1 MNLKIEE
8 NPSVVLTIESESQM
22 QHFGRLL
29 GQCLKAGDIVGL
41 TGDLGAGKTTLTKAI
56 AKGMGIEEHITSP
69 TFTIVNEYDGDE
81 LKGLIPL
88 YHFDVYRISDEEEL
102 YDIGYEE
109 YFFGKAACVVE
120 WANLIPNL
128 MPVESLWLDLRLGVN
143 HPEERIIHL
152 RCESHFEARI
162 QSILKEMHS

>member
-8 NPSVVLTIESESQM
+8 SPSLVLLIENESQM

-29 GQCLKAGDIVGL
+29 GKCLKGGDIVGL
-41 TGDLGAGKTTLTKAI
+41 TGDLGAGKTTLTKSI

-81 LKGLIPL
+81 TKGLVPL

-120 WANLIPNL
+120 WANLIPSL
-128 MPVESLWLDLRLGVN
+128 MPEEALWLDLRLGTN
-143 HPEERIIHL
+143 DPEERVIHL
-152 RCESHFEARI
+152 RFESHFEERI
-162 QSILKEMHS
+162 QAILKEMNS

>member
-1 MNLKIEE
+1 MSLKIEE
-8 NPSVVLTIESESQM
+8 MPLQELQIQNESQM
-22 QHFGRLL
+22 QHFGLLL
-29 GQCLKAGDIVGL
+29 GKCLKAGDIVGL

-81 LKGLIPL
+81 AKGLVPL

-128 MPVESLWLDLRLGVN
+128 MPEEALWLDLRLGIN
-143 HPEERIIHL
+143 DPEERVIHL
-152 RCESHFEARI
+152 RCESHFEERI
-162 QSILKEMHS
+162 QAILKEMNP

>member
-8 NPSVVLTIESESQM
+8 QPSQVILIQNESQM
-22 QHFGRLL
+22 QQFGLLL
-29 GQCLKAGDIVGL
+29 GRCLNAGDIVGL
-41 TGDLGAGKTTLTKAI
+41 TGDLGAGKTTLTKSI

-81 LKGLIPL
+81 AKGLIPL

-109 YFFGKAACVVE
+109 YFFSKAACVIE

-128 MPVESLWLDLRLGVN
+128 MPEESLWLDLRLGMN
-143 HPEERIIHL
+143 DPEERIIHL
-152 RCESHFEARI
+152 HFEDHFATRVEA
-162 QSILKEMHS
+162 ILKEMNL